1 MFCGMASL
9 AITSALWFTAIKWVG
24 GLYLLYLGLPITMRA
39 PKDKAVIYL
48 VAIIVASIVLWIGVA
63 MIAGILGMAGLMM
76 RG

>member
-1 MFCGMASL
+1 MLQIIPILGSL
-9 AITSALWFTAIKWVG
+9 VAVVAGFY